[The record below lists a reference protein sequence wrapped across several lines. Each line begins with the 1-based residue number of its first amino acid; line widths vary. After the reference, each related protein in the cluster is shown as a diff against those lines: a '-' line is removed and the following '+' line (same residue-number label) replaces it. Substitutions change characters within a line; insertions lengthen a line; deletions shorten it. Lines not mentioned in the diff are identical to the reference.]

1 MAQCG
6 DDWCSMYPE
15 TVESVAAQYGVSAAD
30 VTEMPANQLA
40 STLYWGERRQV
51 RVQQSCPKDMCARCM
66 GKGKVDSFDDEFFY
80 GELHSNYTYEDNT
93 RGSRKSFGA
102 IDCCCWLGSCCCF
115 CTAVPFVK
123 RECQRCKGA
132 GFVVQAKVQVESQV
146 GLRRPNGT
154 LHRPE
159 GYKIKSRWVP
169 LGGICAGGYQVSR
182 TGDEVLVPWHDRRW
196 VPRPPLSSES
206 MGRV

>member
-1 MAQCG
+1 MCG
-6 DDWCSMYPE
+6 GDYGIEDA
-15 TVESVAAQYGVSAAD
+15 VGAAGPS
-30 VTEMPANQLA
+30 
-40 STLYWGERRQV
+40 
-51 RVQQSCPKDMCARCM
+51 CAR
-66 GKGKVDSFDDEFFY
+66 KRTQRVVPLQHQTSPRDVPATSIPFLRNAQHRKVDSFDDEFFY

-132 GFVVQAKVQVESQV
+132 GFVVQAKVQVTSQV

-154 LHRPE
+154 TYWPE

-196 VPRPPLSSES
+196 VPRPPPSSES